1 MMAISRPTHDV
12 ALLLFTSLTPEVR
25 RANTDALLRHYWNV
39 FQNTASKVKVEL
51 PFDFTVIENEFK
63 KSQLLALLLV
73 IGSIDLA
80 LDTPVTER
88 RLMHALRDMAKED
101 LI

>member
-1 MMAISRPTHDV
+1 MVQETARQLQV
-12 ALLLFTSLTPEVR
+12 EV
-25 RANTDALLRHYWNV
+25 
-39 FQNTASKVKVEL
+39 
-51 PFDFTVIENEFK
+51 PFNYDCIQAEYK

-80 LDTPVTER
+80 LDSPPTEA
-88 RLMHALRDMAKED
+88 RLMQALRDMAKEE

>member
-1 MMAISRPTHDV
+1 MAK
-12 ALLLFTSLTPEVR
+12 L
-25 RANTDALLRHYWNV
+25 
-39 FQNTASKVKVEL
+39 QVEI
-51 PFDFTVIENEFK
+51 PFDFGVIENEFK

-80 LDTPVTER
+80 LDAPGTER
-88 RLMHALRDMAKED
+88 RLMQALRDMAKEE

>member
-1 MMAISRPTHDV
+1 MLQTTAKKV
-12 ALLLFTSLTPEVR
+12 GAEV
-25 RANTDALLRHYWNV
+25 
-39 FQNTASKVKVEL
+39 
-51 PFDFTVIENEFK
+51 PFGFDTIENEFK

-80 LDTPVTER
+80 LEFDATKL
-88 RLMHALRDMAKED
+88 RLMHALRDMAKQE